1 MNPSAALFH
10 KDYQKFSPE
19 KRKEIHDTL
28 QTLMG
33 LLGANGGGH
42 CTFHDDLFVWFRNLF
57 FTHDPRFN
65 EACGSLNF
73 VLRARLWRLY
83 TLCWAC
89 EQALHVDGAIV
100 DIGTYDGR
108 ALEVVLRYQR
118 EQREVYAY
126 DYFAEPPKESKKSE
140 HGPDL
145 CKQVTERLS
154 PWNAKVYPGDIH
166 STAHTLPDQIAF
178 CQIDLNDAKA
188 EGFVFPLV
196 YERLSPGG
204 IVIFDDYGFARYR
217 KSAVTHQKFL
227 EGKEQ
232 ILEMPTGQG
241 LLIKA

>member
-1 MNPSAALFH
+1 
-10 KDYQKFSPE
+10 
-19 KRKEIHDTL
+19 
-28 QTLMG
+28 
-33 LLGANGGGH
+33 
-42 CTFHDDLFVWFRNLF
+42 
-57 FTHDPRFN
+57 
-65 EACGSLNF
+65 

-126 DYFAEPPKESKKSE
+126 DYFDGPPAESKKSE
-140 HGPDL
+140 HGPNL
-145 CKQVTERLS
+145 QQQVVERLGEWEAS
-154 PWNAKVYPGDIH
+154 IFGGDIRH
-166 STAHTLPDQIAF
+166 HADTLPDQIAF
-178 CQIDLNDAKA
+178 CQIDLNDAEA

-204 IVIFDDYGFARYR
+204 IVIFDDYGFARYHE
-217 KSAVTHQKFL
+217 SAVTHQKFL